1 MSDTGDRNSP
11 AVNGEENP
19 LPAPPRR
26 PWQTPKVIV
35 ADARLAMHGNCGGVD
50 GMFSSS

>member
-1 MSDTGDRNSP
+1 MSHTGDQKPPVSD
-11 AVNGEENP
+11 AEENP
-19 LPAPPRR
+19 PPPSRR

-50 GMFSSS
+50 GVFSSS

>member
-1 MSDTGDRNSP
+1 MSDAADQNP
-11 AVNGEENP
+11 AVSDVEEIP
-19 LPAPPRR
+19 PASPRR

-50 GMFSSS
+50 GVFSSS

>member
-1 MSDTGDRNSP
+1 MSDAEDQNP
-11 AVNGEENP
+11 PVADMEEIP
-19 LPAPPRR
+19 PAPPRR

-35 ADARLAMHGNCGGVD
+35 ADARLAMHGNCGGID